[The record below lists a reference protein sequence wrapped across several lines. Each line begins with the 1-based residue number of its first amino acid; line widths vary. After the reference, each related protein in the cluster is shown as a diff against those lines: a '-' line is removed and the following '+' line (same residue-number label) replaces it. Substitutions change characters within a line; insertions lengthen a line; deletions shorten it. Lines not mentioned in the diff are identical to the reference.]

1 MTLRMLWWL
10 AAGLLAVVLLA
21 GWFLLPRIWP
31 NGVVAY
37 SPLLGPVIRAEAQRR
52 TGGTPLIPTHWVAY
66 VPIDKRLR
74 QDPTA
79 GAEAL
84 LAALRDSDVEV
95 RRVAASELRQLRL
108 DATTRSGLLDRAAGQ
123 AGDADPRVRAE
134 LIGLLADS
142 GVHDRI
148 VLAGLHDPSA
158 TVRLAAV
165 SGLTP
170 RRDERL
176 LPEFLR
182 LLHDRNDSV
191 ACAAMWALGR
201 LGRPEAIEP
210 LLLALAGNRPGAIGA
225 AGNALR
231 DLQLA
236 PEQRR
241 RMLAG
246 LVAALRSDGVRWS
259 ALSAEWLLQ
268 DQRDDLAVALL
279 HGALDDP
286 DYQCR
291 QFAADL
297 LRQRGASPDDRL
309 VAVTIEGLR
318 DDDYPYARD
327 GSHYTGLRNAK
338 DGTRWLWLHPE
349 AGTTGL
355 REALASADAQQRFL
369 AAWLLA
375 MRTDAASAG
384 DICAVLLPR
393 LREPAGKTAAAW
405 AIMALYRL
413 GPAGRP
419 HVEAALPGADAR
431 QTACLRLLLRDWSDP
446 PRSTADAAR
455 RGRLPLSVLYHDPAW
470 EPALQAPGR
479 LPEPFPDL
487 R

>member
-10 AAGLLAVVLLA
+10 ASGLLAVVLVA
-21 GWFLLPRIWP
+21 SWFLLPRIWP

-52 TGGTPLIPTHWVAY
+52 TGGSPLIPSHWVAY
-66 VPIDKRLR
+66 VPINERLR
-74 QDPTA
+74 QDPAA

-95 RRVAASELRQLRL
+95 RRVAADELQQLRL
-108 DATTRSGLLDRAAGQ
+108 DATAKGAVLDRAANH
-123 AGDADPRVRAE
+123 AGDADPRVRAH
-134 LIGLLADS
+134 LVDLLAHH

-148 VLAGLHDPSA
+148 VLAGLRDPSA
-158 TVRLAAV
+158 LVRLAAV
-165 SGLTP
+165 NGLTP

-176 LPEFLR
+176 LPEFLG
-182 LLHDRNDSV
+182 LINDGNDGV

-201 LGRPEAIEP
+201 LGRAEAIEP
-210 LLLALAGNRPGAIGA
+210 LLLALAGNRPNAVGA

-231 DLQLA
+231 ELPLG

-246 LVAALRSDGVRWS
+246 LIAALRADGVRWS
-259 ALSAEWLLQ
+259 ALNAEWLLQ
-268 DQRDDLAVALL
+268 DQRDDVTGELL
-279 HGALDDP
+279 RAALDDP

-291 QFAADL
+291 QFAAEL

-318 DDDYPYARD
+318 DDDYPRARD

-349 AGTTGL
+349 AGTTAL
-355 REALASADAQQRFL
+355 REALAATDAQQRFL

-375 MRTDAASAG
+375 MRADTTSAG
-384 DICAVLLPR
+384 TICATLLPR
-393 LREPAGKTAAAW
+393 LRKPAGKAAAAW

-413 GPAGRP
+413 GPAGQP
-419 HVEAALPGADAR
+419 HAEAALPGADAR
-431 QTACLRLLLRDWSDP
+431 QTACLQLLLRDWSDP
-446 PRSTADAAR
+446 PRSAIEAAR
-455 RGRLPLSVLYHDPAW
+455 RGTLPLSVLYHDPAW
-470 EPALQAPGR
+470 EPALQAPGI